1 LALHSTALQDRH
13 QNLWQR
19 ERLVERQRWQ
29 RGR

>member
-13 QNLWQR
+13 QSRWQR
-19 ERLVERQRWQ
+19 ERLGESQRWQ